1 MASDEFTLPGEIWK
15 PVSQYEG
22 FYEVSSLGRVRSISR
37 FVNCQGGSLALKRR
51 RMLKQHIAKQ
61 TGYAQVHLS
70 KEGRA
75 KTLNVHR
82 LVCIAFHGLQE
93 GMQVAHIDGSRDKN
107 CAENLRWDDARG
119 NASDRLIHGT
129 QQMGEQQ
136 HLAKLTEADVLEMRS
151 LYTGTRGD
159 LPKLARRYGIT
170 STQALNIVK
179 RKHWKH
185 I

>member
-1 MASDEFTLPGEIWK
+1 MASDSFTLPGEIWK
-15 PVSQYEG
+15 PVHGYEG
-22 FYEVSSLGRVRSISR
+22 AYEVSSLGRVRSVPR
-37 FVNCQGGSLALKRR
+37 WVNNKNGSFSLKRR
-51 RMLKQHIAKQ
+51 RIMALHRSRR
-61 TGYAQVHLS
+61 TGYIQARL
-70 KEGRA
+70 A
-75 KTLNVHR
+75 KDGHSQTLNVHR
-82 LVCIAFHGLQE
+82 LVCIAFYGLND
-93 GMQVAHIDGSRDKN
+93 GMQVAHIDGSRDNN

-159 LPKLARRYGIT
+159 LPRLARRYGIT
-170 STQALNIVK
+170 SAQVHNIVK